1 MITKEL
7 LHRNVQYV
15 KDNKQKLNYYDVTE
29 PMFVNGK
36 FNRNNWN
43 GGDDIIRQLFSEIED
58 SDSWKPRIYQ
68 NDKILMI
75 IDFDIQ
81 CDDRY
86 GKIIVIELENHSL
99 CFEYEFS
106 WYKRRCRT
114 DLARIDNKLLD
125 EETYIKLLNQIEEMT
140 GYKFEFY
147 IK

>member
-7 LHRNVQYV
+7 LHKNIQYV

-29 PMFVNGK
+29 PMFTNGK

-43 GGDDIIRQLFSEIED
+43 GGDDVIRQLFSEIED

-68 NDKILMI
+68 NDKMLMI

-81 CDDRY
+81 DDDRY
-86 GKIIVIELENHSL
+86 GKIIAIELENHSL

-106 WYKRRCRT
+106 WYKRRGRT

-125 EETYIKLLNQIEEMT
+125 EETYIKLLNQIEEIA
-140 GYKFEFY
+140 GYEFQFY
-147 IK
+147 VN